1 MMHANYVEFL
11 SQRVKFIRI
20 VLMKLATV
28 IILLY
33 NLYLRSLD
41 ARSLQV
47 CMHITTFNKLV
58 RYADLNSPF

>member
-1 MMHANYVEFL
+1 
-11 SQRVKFIRI
+11 
-20 VLMKLATV
+20 MKLATV

-41 ARSLQV
+41 ARSLHV

-58 RYADLNSPF
+58 RYADLNSPFE